1 MADPNFVVEFTD
13 GSKTTI
19 EMVRKDDGVFQLR
32 IGKEQVSVEGD
43 KIEALYEVSH
53 TDWGPRGTGEL
64 HTEEGEVYEVPFDEE
79 GIAQE
84 ILR

>member
-19 EMVRKDDGVFQLR
+19 EMVTKEDDVYQLR
-32 IGKEQVSVEGD
+32 IGKEKVPVEGD
-43 KIEALYEVSH
+43 KIEALHAVSH
-53 TDWGPRGTGEL
+53 TEWGPRGTGEL
-64 HTEEGEVYEVPFDEE
+64 HTEDGDVYDVPFEKQ